1 MGLAGARETRIGDG
15 GRDHAGADEMPLD
28 RSVLRPAVVGQTC
41 PPAVAEDAP
50 LVDADR
56 GGADRE
62 RLVVGSSG
70 FVEEEEVHRM

>member
-1 MGLAGARETRIGDG
+1 
-15 GRDHAGADEMPLD
+15 MPQ
-28 RSVLRPAVVGQTC
+28 R
-41 PPAVAEDAP
+41 PAVAEDAP